1 MIEERNHLLR
11 NRRGRLHSAGTAAP
25 GGDGVGP
32 APRAPHGCELADMV
46 PGSIPFTQR
55 LACTI
60 TEACEASGIG
70 RTKLYELIGNGRL
83 ETTTIGRRRLVLVG
97 SLLSLFAPRRQRAD
111 SHGGKR
117 T

>member
-1 MIEERNHLLR
+1 
-11 NRRGRLHSAGTAAP
+11 
-25 GGDGVGP
+25 
-32 APRAPHGCELADMV
+32 MV